1 MSFMIRGGIRMIITA
16 DIIDLVRCGVYIF
29 VGIPN
34 MSADKELGHLCFLVT
49 EMLVRDIL
57 KDPRYSDAKRLEQF
71 GFKGN
76 SQFDEDGFIQ
86 EIFRR
91 IGTTDKRFIEFGAG
105 GAECENNTVYLTKKG
120 WTGLWLDSNSKKCE
134 FLKNKWAGA
143 MRSGR
148 IKIGDDI
155 INRDNVNAV
164 FEKYGFTGEIDLLNV
179 DIDGND
185 YWVWE
190 KITAVNPRVVV
201 LEYNAKYAPPMEW
214 IMKYNPKHDF
224 NKTDYMGAS
233 LESMVKL
240 SEKKGYKLVGCTLS
254 GANAFFV
261 RNDLLEDRFCAP
273 HTSFNHYQP
282 ARYYLAKAFGKLSY
296 NYAGMHPGY
305 GPYVGEDGIAYE

>member
-1 MSFMIRGGIRMIITA
+1 MSDG
-16 DIIDLVRCGVYIF
+16 
-29 VGIPN
+29 
-34 MSADKELGHLCFLVT
+34 KEVGHLCFLMT
-49 EMLVRDIL
+49 EMLVRDVL
-57 KDPRYSDAKRLEQF
+57 REPKYSDPKRLEQF

-76 SQFDEDGFIQ
+76 SQFDEDGIIQ

-120 WTGLWLDSNSKKCE
+120 WSGLWLDGNPKKCE
-134 FLKNKWAGA
+134 FLKKNWAGA
-143 MRSGR
+143 IRTGR
-148 IKIGDDI
+148 IKVGGDI
-155 INRDNVNAV
+155 VHRDNVNDV
-164 FEKYGFTGEIDLLNV
+164 FKKYGFTGEMDLLNI

-190 KITAVNPRVVV
+190 KISVVNPRVVV

-214 IMKYNPKHDF
+214 IMKYNPNHEFK
-224 NKTDYMGAS
+224 KTDYMGAS

-261 RNDLLEDRFCAP
+261 RADLAGDHFCAP
-273 HTSFNHYQP
+273 YTAENHYQP
-282 ARYYLAKAFGKLSY
+282 ARYYLAKSVGKLSY
-296 NYAGMHPGY
+296 NYAGMNPSY
-305 GPYVGEDGIAYE
+305 GAYVGEDGKTYE